1 MGLLYR
7 PPGTEGVSR
16 ANPNMPIN
24 VRNLKVFVR
33 ILIEFF
39 PGNAEFHRRKFPAA
53 KPADILLALQNY
65 LLMKLICWLLGLLIS
80 NYAIGQTKNPVNLND
95 GIKTASLSDVGM
107 DISVVDELTNQ
118 ITSGYYPNIHSLLIY
133 KDNKLVYE
141 NYFKG
146 KDQYLGKDLGVIEH
160 NINDLHGLRSI
171 SKSVVSACIGIA
183 ITQGK
188 IKNVDE
194 KVFSFFKEYAAY
206 DTGMIKGLSIKHL
219 LTMTSGLKWNEEVP
233 YDDPENSEIQMSR
246 SVDPIDFILRGPMIY
261 LPGKE
266 WQYNGGT
273 TQLLSFVIERT
284 TGKKVDEF
292 AKEYLFN
299 PLGITSFEWIKMP
312 GTNNPAG
319 ASGLRLRSRDLL
331 KFGILYHNKGI
342 WNGKQIIPRDWI
354 EQSFHTTIHRPASI
368 NRSKPNGGYGY
379 QFWTFNDTIQTQP
392 VYIVAAVGNG
402 DQRIYFDEKN
412 NLLVVITAGNYNIW
426 TIQNNSYAIL
436 KRIYDSFRV
445 K

>member
-1 MGLLYR
+1 MK
-7 PPGTEGVSR
+7 
-16 ANPNMPIN
+16 I
-24 VRNLKVFVR
+24 
-33 ILIEFF
+33 IL
-39 PGNAEFHRRKFPAA
+39 
-53 KPADILLALQNY
+53 
-65 LLMKLICWLLGLLIS
+65 WLFGLLIF
-80 NYAIGQTKNPVNLND
+80 NYGIGQTIKPRNLND
-95 GIKTASLSDVGM
+95 GIKTATVSEVGM
-107 DISVVDELTNQ
+107 DTSVVNEITNQ

-133 KDNKLVYE
+133 KDDKLVYE

-160 NINDLHGLRSI
+160 GINDLHGIRSI

-183 ITQGK
+183 INQGK
-188 IKNVDE
+188 IKNIDQ
-194 KVFSFFKEYAAY
+194 KVFDFFKEYAAY

-233 YDDPENSEIQMSR
+233 YDNPENSEIKMNR
-246 SVDPIDFILRGPMIY
+246 SADPIDFILSSPMIT

-266 WQYNGGT
+266 WRYNGGT
-273 TQLLSFVIERT
+273 TQLLSIIIERA

-292 AKEYLFN
+292 AKEYLFR
-299 PLGITSFEWIKMP
+299 PLGIATFEWIKMP
-312 GTNNPAG
+312 GTDNPAA

-331 KFGILYHNKGI
+331 KFGILYHNKGK

-354 EQSFHTTIHRPASI
+354 KQSFHTIIHRPVSP
-368 NRSKPNGGYGY
+368 NRAKPNGGYGY

-436 KRIYDSFRV
+436 KRIYDSFHV
-445 K
+445 KN

>member
-1 MGLLYR
+1 MKIILWLF
-7 PPGTEGVSR
+7 GVLI
-16 ANPNMPIN
+16 IN
-24 VRNLKVFVR
+24 H
-33 ILIEFF
+33 
-39 PGNAEFHRRKFPAA
+39 G
-53 KPADILLALQNY
+53 
-65 LLMKLICWLLGLLIS
+65 
-80 NYAIGQTKNPVNLND
+80 IGQTIKPVNLND
-95 GIKTASLSDVGM
+95 GIQIATLSEVGM
-107 DISVVDELTNQ
+107 KASVVNELTNQ

-133 KDNKLVYE
+133 KDDKLAYE

-146 KDQYLGKDLGVIEH
+146 KDQYRGKDLGIIEH
-160 NINDLHGLRSI
+160 NINDLHGIRSI

-183 ITQGK
+183 IAQGK
-188 IKNVDE
+188 IRNTDQKIFN
-194 KVFSFFKEYAAY
+194 FFKEYAVY

-233 YDDPENSEIQMSR
+233 YDNPENSEIQMSR
-246 SVDPIDFILRGPMIY
+246 SADPIGFILSCSMTA

-273 TQLLSFVIERT
+273 TQLLSMIIERT

-292 AKEYLFN
+292 AKEYLFS
-299 PLGITSFEWIKMP
+299 PLGITTFEWIKMS

-331 KFGILYHNKGI
+331 KFGILYHNKGK

-354 EQSFHTTIHRPASI
+354 EQSFHTTVNRPVSTTHP
-368 NRSKPNGGYGY
+368 KPTGGYGY
-379 QFWTFNDTIQTQP
+379 QFWTFNDTIQTHP
-392 VYIVAAVGNG
+392 VNIVAAVGNG

-412 NLLVVITAGNYNIW
+412 NLLVVVTAGNYNIW

-436 KRIYDSFRV
+436 KRIYDSFHV
-445 K
+445 KQD

>member
-1 MGLLYR
+1 
-7 PPGTEGVSR
+7 
-16 ANPNMPIN
+16 
-24 VRNLKVFVR
+24 
-33 ILIEFF
+33 
-39 PGNAEFHRRKFPAA
+39 
-53 KPADILLALQNY
+53 
-65 LLMKLICWLLGLLIS
+65 MKIIHWMFGLLIS
-80 NYAIGQTKNPVNLND
+80 NHGIGQAIKPANLND
-95 GIKTASLSDVGM
+95 GIKTATVSEVGM
-107 DISVVDELTNQ
+107 DTSVVNEITNQ

-160 NINDLHGLRSI
+160 GINDLHGMRSI

-183 ITQGK
+183 ISQGK
-188 IKNVDE
+188 IKNVDQ
-194 KVFSFFKEYAAY
+194 KVFDFFKEYAAY
-206 DTGMIKGLSIKHL
+206 DTGMISGLSIKHL

-233 YDDPENSEIQMSR
+233 YDNPENSEIKMNQSA
-246 SVDPIDFILRGPMIY
+246 DAIDFILSRPMTA

-266 WQYNGGT
+266 WRYNGGT
-273 TQLLSFVIERT
+273 TQLLSMIIERT

-292 AKEYLFN
+292 AKEYLFG
-299 PLGITSFEWIKMP
+299 PLGITTFEWIKMP
-312 GTNNPAG
+312 GTNNPVA

-331 KFGILYHNKGI
+331 KFGILYHNKGK

-354 EQSFHTTIHRPASI
+354 EQSFHTIIHRPVST

-379 QFWTFNDTIQTQP
+379 QFWTFNDTLQTQP
-392 VYIVAAVGNG
+392 VNIVAAVGNG
-402 DQRIYFDEKN
+402 DQRIYFDDKN

-436 KRIYDSFRV
+436 KRIYDSFHI
-445 K
+445 KD

>member
-1 MGLLYR
+1 MK
-7 PPGTEGVSR
+7 
-16 ANPNMPIN
+16 I
-24 VRNLKVFVR
+24 
-33 ILIEFF
+33 
-39 PGNAEFHRRKFPAA
+39 KF
-53 KPADILLALQNY
+53 
-65 LLMKLICWLLGLLIS
+65 WLLGSLIF
-80 NYAIGQTKNPVNLND
+80 NYAIGQTIKPVNLND
-95 GIKTASLSDVGM
+95 GIKTATLSEAGM
-107 DISVVDELTNQ
+107 DTSVINELTNQ

-160 NINDLHGLRSI
+160 TINDLHGMRSI

-183 ITQGK
+183 IAQGK
-188 IKNVDE
+188 IKNTDQ
-194 KVFSFFKEYAAY
+194 KIFSFFKEYAAY

-233 YDDPENSEIQMSR
+233 YDNPENSEIQMSR
-246 SVDPIDFILRGPMIY
+246 SGDPIDFILSRPMTS
-261 LPGKE
+261 LPGNE

-273 TQLLSFVIERT
+273 TQLLSFIIERA

-292 AKEYLFN
+292 AKEYLFS
-299 PLGITSFEWIKMP
+299 PLGIKTFEWIKMS

-331 KFGILYHNKGI
+331 KFGILYHNKGK
-342 WNGKQIIPRDWI
+342 WNDKQIIPQDWI
-354 EQSFHTTIHRPASI
+354 VQSFRTVIYRPAST
-368 NRSKPNGGYGY
+368 NRQKPNGGYGY
-379 QFWTFNDTIQTQP
+379 QFWTFYDTIQTQP

-412 NLLVVITAGNYNIW
+412 NLLIVITAGNYNIW

-436 KRIYDSFRV
+436 KRIYDSFPV